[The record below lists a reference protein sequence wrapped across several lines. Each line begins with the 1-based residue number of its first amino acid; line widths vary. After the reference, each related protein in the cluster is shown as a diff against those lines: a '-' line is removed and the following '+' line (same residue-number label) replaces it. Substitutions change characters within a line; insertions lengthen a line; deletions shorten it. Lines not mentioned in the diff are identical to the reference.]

1 MAAGPEARSVAHRS
15 AERWAG
21 WLLWQPG
28 LLSYLGP
35 GGSSAR
41 HSHHAIQLAVSFDGP
56 FELRL
61 DDRRMLARAALIPS
75 REPHAFE
82 TSDRRIFYA
91 LVEPLGNR
99 GTGLARRA
107 RELLGRDLADLIP
120 LATEPAPERYSL
132 VSYADRLVCS
142 LTADR
147 LVCSLTADRL
157 VCSLTAPCLTP
168 PLSPHVI
175 SALAYL
181 DSGLHGRPRLD
192 EAARAACISP
202 SRLTHLF
209 SQQVG
214 IPFRRFVLWL
224 RLRRAAEHAWAGSS
238 LTEAAIAAGFSDLPH
253 LTRVCKSTFGVT
265 PAAILQMRLLP
276 EPQGSP
282 A

>member
-1 MAAGPEARSVAHRS
+1 VSPERRSGS
-15 AERWAG
+15 PERWAG

-41 HSHHAIQLAVSFDGP
+41 HAHHAIQLAVSFDDP
-56 FELRL
+56 FELTL
-61 DDRRMLARAALIPS
+61 DDRLVVARAALIPS
-75 REPHAFE
+75 WEPHAFE
-82 TSDRRIFYA
+82 TSDRRIYYA
-91 LVEPLGNR
+91 LVEPLGSR
-99 GTGLARRA
+99 GTGLAQRA
-107 RELLGRDLADLIP
+107 RELLGRDLAELIP
-120 LATEPAPERYSL
+120 MAPEPAPEPHSL
-132 VSYADRLVCS
+132 VSYAERLI
-142 LTADR
+142 
-147 LVCSLTADRL
+147 
-157 VCSLTAPCLTP
+157 CSLTAPCLTP

-181 DSGLHGRPRLD
+181 DSGLHGRPRLR

-238 LTEAAIAAGFSDLPH
+238 LTEAAIAAGFSDLAH
-253 LTRVCKSTFGVT
+253 LSPVCKRTFGVT
-265 PAAILQMRLLP
+265 PAAILQMRPVP
-276 EPQGSP
+276 EPEGWP

>member
-1 MAAGPEARSVAHRS
+1 MSRACGTWLVMAAGSEARSVGHGS
-15 AERWAG
+15 PERWAG

-56 FELRL
+56 FELTL
-61 DDRRMLARAALIPS
+61 DDRRVVARAALIPS

-99 GTGLARRA
+99 GTGLAQRA
-107 RELLGRDLADLIP
+107 RELLGRDLADLVPI
-120 LATEPAPERYSL
+120 ATQPAPDADSL
-132 VSYADRLVCS
+132 VSYADTLIC
-142 LTADR
+142 L
-147 LVCSLTADRL
+147 
-157 VCSLTAPCLTP
+157 LTAPCTTP

-175 SALAYL
+175 AALAYL

-192 EAARAACISP
+192 DAARAACVSP

-209 SQQVG
+209 SEQVG

-224 RLRRAAEHAWAGSS
+224 RLRQAAEYAWAGSS
-238 LTEAAIAAGFSDLPH
+238 LTEAALAAGFSDLAH
-253 LTRVCKSTFGVT
+253 LSRVCKSTFGVNPT
-265 PAAILQMRLLP
+265 AITQMRLVP
-276 EPQGSP
+276 EPESWPG
-282 A
+282 

>member
-1 MAAGPEARSVAHRS
+1 MAAGPEANSVGQGS
-15 AERWAG
+15 PERWAG

-28 LLSYLGP
+28 LLSYLGQ

-56 FELRL
+56 FELTL
-61 DDRRMLARAALIPS
+61 DDRRVLARAALIPS

-91 LVEPLGNR
+91 LVEPLGSR
-99 GTGLARRA
+99 GTGLAQRA
-107 RELLGRDLADLIP
+107 RELLGRDLADLMPI
-120 LATEPAPERYSL
+120 ATEPAPESYSL
-132 VSYADRLVCS
+132 VSYAERLI
-142 LTADR
+142 
-147 LVCSLTADRL
+147 
-157 VCSLTAPCLTP
+157 CSLTAPCPTP

-181 DSGLHGRPRLD
+181 ESGLHGRPRLH

-209 SQQVG
+209 SAQVG

-224 RLRRAAEHAWAGSS
+224 RLRQAAEHAWAGSS
-238 LTEAAIAAGFSDLPH
+238 LTEAAIGAGFSDLAH
-253 LTRVCKSTFGVT
+253 LTRVCRSTFGVT
-265 PAAILQMRLLP
+265 PAAMSQMRLVP
-276 EPQGSP
+276 ELEGWSG
-282 A
+282 

>member
-1 MAAGPEARSVAHRS
+1 MVAGPEARSVGDES
-15 AERWAG
+15 LERWAG

-41 HSHHAIQLAVSFDGP
+41 HCHHAIQLAVSFDGP
-56 FELRL
+56 FELTL
-61 DDRRMLARAALIPS
+61 DDRRLLARAVLIPS
-75 REPHAFE
+75 GEPHAFQ

-91 LVEPLGNR
+91 LVEPLGSR
-99 GTGLARRA
+99 GTGLAQRA

-120 LATEPAPERYSL
+120 IATEPAPEPHSL
-132 VSYADRLVCS
+132 VGYADRLIG
-142 LTADR
+142 
-147 LVCSLTADRL
+147 
-157 VCSLTAPCLTP
+157 SLTAPCLTP

-181 DSGLHGRPRLD
+181 DRALQDRPRLD
-192 EAARAACISP
+192 EAAHAACISP

-209 SQQVG
+209 SAQVG

-224 RLRRAAEHAWAGSS
+224 RLRRASEYAWAGSS
-238 LTEAAIAAGFSDLPH
+238 LTQAALAAGFSDLPH

-265 PAAILQMRLLP
+265 PAAISQMRLIAEP
-276 EPQGSP
+276 EGWPG
-282 A
+282 

>member
-1 MAAGPEARSVAHRS
+1 MAAGPGARSVGHGS
-15 AERWAG
+15 PERWAG

-56 FELRL
+56 FELTL
-61 DDRRMLARAALIPS
+61 DDRRVLARAALVPS
-75 REPHAFE
+75 RLPHAFE
-82 TSDRRIFYA
+82 TSERRIFYA
-91 LVEPLGNR
+91 LVEPLGSR
-99 GTGLARRA
+99 GTGLAQRA

-120 LATEPAPERYSL
+120 IATEPAPEPHAL
-132 VSYADRLVCS
+132 VSYADRLICS
-142 LTADR
+142 LR
-147 LVCSLTADRL
+147 
-157 VCSLTAPCLTP
+157 APCLMG

-181 DSGLHGRPRLD
+181 DAGLQGRPRLD
-192 EAARAACISP
+192 DAARAACISP

-253 LTRVCKSTFGVT
+253 LTRVCRSTFGVT
-265 PAAILQMRLLP
+265 PAAILQMRLVP
-276 EPQGSP
+276 EPHGWP